1 MANCNAN
8 FRSGS
13 DSYLSKISLS
23 DSRIEQLLK
32 SSNALR
38 EKIREYL
45 KEKKVVNPRFY
56 RQGSYIHRT
65 LVRPLN
71 EDYDLD
77 DGVYL
82 DLSGFSDT
90 PSPGTIHNWIYS
102 AVEDHTQTPPTD
114 KDACVRANFQ
124 GGFHIDLPSYLVM
137 KNTTSGSEEY
147 HLARKTKG
155 WEQSDPRAMTNWF
168 SKMVD
173 IHSEQLRRV
182 VKYAKAW
189 IDYRETNGSFKLLN
203 GLTITILISEQ
214 FRSDTRDDIALLT
227 TLNSIKDRLAVSDDI
242 WKPYQPTEN
251 LANGISVAEKTQ
263 FMSEIN
269 LLCSNG
275 QLAIEADKRKAGSL
289 LWREILGERFPIID
303 DENNTAKPA
312 HVLGAVAILERD
324 NRSAINGIP
333 RR

>member
-8 FRSGS
+8 FRSGDNS
-13 DSYLSKISLS
+13 FLSRISLS
-23 DSRIEQLLK
+23 ENRTEQLLN

-45 KEKKVVNPRFY
+45 QDKKVGNPRFY
-56 RQGSYIHRT
+56 RQGSYIHHT

-90 PSPGTIHNWIYS
+90 PSPVTIHNWIYS

-114 KDACVRANFQ
+114 KETCVRANFKD
-124 GGFHIDLPSYLVM
+124 GFHIDLPSYLVM

-147 HLARKTKG
+147 HLAQKTKG
-155 WEQSDPRAMTNWF
+155 WVPSDPRAMTNWF
-168 SKMVD
+168 SKMVG

-189 IDYRETNGSFKLLN
+189 VDYRETNGSFKLLN
-203 GLTITILISEQ
+203 GHTITILISEQ
-214 FRSDTRDDIALLT
+214 FQSDTRDDIAFFT
-227 TLNSIKDRLAVSDDI
+227 TLNSIKDRLAVNGDI

-251 LANGISVAEKTQ
+251 LANSISEAAKIQ
-263 FMSEIN
+263 FTSEID

-275 QLAIEADKRKAGSL
+275 QLAIEADNRKDGSL

-303 DENNTAKPA
+303 DENGTAKQA
-312 HVLGAVAILERD
+312 HVLGAAAILGGD
-324 NRSAINGIP
+324 KRSAINGIP

>member
-8 FRSGS
+8 FRSGDNS
-13 DSYLSKISLS
+13 FLSRISLS
-23 DSRIEQLLK
+23 NNRTEQLLN

-45 KEKKVVNPRFY
+45 KEKKVGNPRFY
-56 RQGSYIHRT
+56 RQGSYMHRT

-90 PSPGTIHNWIYS
+90 PSPVTIHNWIYS
-102 AVEDHTQTPPTD
+102 AVENHTQKTPTD
-114 KDACVRANFQ
+114 KDTCVRANFKD
-124 GGFHIDLPSYLVM
+124 GFHIDLPAYLVM
-137 KNTTSGSEEY
+137 KNTASGSEEY
-147 HLARKTKG
+147 NLAIKTKG
-155 WEQSDPRAMTNWF
+155 WEPSDPRAMTNWF
-168 SKMVD
+168 IKMVG
-173 IHSEQLRRV
+173 IHSEQLRRI

-189 IDYRETNGSFKLLN
+189 MDYRETNGSFKLLN

-214 FRSDTRDDIALLT
+214 FQSDTRDDIAFLST
-227 TLNSIKDRLAVSDDI
+227 VKSIKDRITVNNDI
-242 WKPYQPTEN
+242 WKPYHPTEN
-251 LANGISVAEKTQ
+251 LANSISEAQKKQFTAEID
-263 FMSEIN
+263 F
-269 LLCSNG
+269 LCSNG
-275 QLAIEADKRKAGSL
+275 QFAIDEDSRKDGSL

-303 DENNTAKPA
+303 DNGSTAKKA
-312 HVLGAVAILERD
+312 HVLGAPAILGGD
-324 NRSAINGIP
+324 NRSALNGIP